1 MKNKTPY
8 YGPLKGSDW
17 SGRQPRI
24 IMDYLIYKN
33 RKSIGL
39 FFQYNEKVKERVSK
53 IKGIRYSNTNRAW
66 IVDYSKTKYDEIVCY
81 IKDLGYY
88 PDFRNFWINLKRI
101 EGKLMNQEDNELIL
115 NQDFSQYRDEIE
127 SFESY
132 LTQRRYSS
140 NTVKTYINGMRIF
153 LSWLDKDLDAV
164 DHEDVNRFNAEY
176 IIRKGYSASY
186 QNQVINAIKL
196 FYEKRKHRRL
206 DLDYLERPRRGF
218 RLPKVIEKKEV
229 ERLLRSVKN
238 IKHRTALTMIYALGL
253 RSGELLKIKLE
264 DIRSKDLVITIRSGK
279 GDRDRSLP
287 ISENLVEKIRTYYR
301 LYKPKKYLFE
311 GECEGEPYSARSLST
326 VFSQTADVIWP
337 GHHFTLHCLR
347 HSFATHNM
355 EAGVDLRYIQE
366 LLGHKSSKTTEIYT
380 YVTIRNLRNIKTLT
394 DDFDI

>member
-1 MKNKTPY
+1 MKNNTSPHGQSK
-8 YGPLKGSDW
+8 GPDW
-17 SGRQPRI
+17 SGRQTRI
-24 IMDYLIYKN
+24 ILDYLIYKN
-33 RKSIGL
+33 RKCIGL
-39 FFQYNEKVKERVSK
+39 FFQYNEKVKEKVSK
-53 IKGIRYSNTNRAW
+53 IPGIRYSNSNRAW
-66 IVDYSKTKYDEIVCY
+66 IAEYSRTKYEEIVQY
-81 IKDLGYY
+81 LKDCGYY
-88 PDFRNFWINLKRI
+88 PDFRTFWINLKRI
-101 EGKLMNQEDNELIL
+101 EGKLKSPDDNSIKLYQ
-115 NQDFSQYRDEIE
+115 NSVKYSREIE
-127 SFESY
+127 SYENY
-132 LTQRRYSS
+132 LTQRRYSQS
-140 NTVKTYINGMRIF
+140 TVKTYINGMHVF
-153 LSWLDKDLDAV
+153 LNWLDKELDDV
-164 DHEDVNRFNAEY
+164 NHEDVNRFNSEY
-176 IIRKGYSASY
+176 IIRNGYSASY

-196 FYEKRKHRRL
+196 FYEKRKNRRL
-206 DLDYLERPRRGF
+206 DIDNLERPRRGF

-238 IKHRTALTMIYALGL
+238 IKHKTALTMIYALGL

-287 ISENLVEKIRTYYR
+287 ISENLLEKIRAYYIM
-301 LYKPKKYLFE
+301 YKPKFFLFE
-311 GECEGEPYSARSLST
+311 GEREGEPYSARSLSS
-326 VFSQTADVIWP
+326 VFSQTADAIWP